1 MSRPT
6 FKSWFLRRR
15 FARTGFSRGPL
26 QVESLEQRTVP
37 AWGPVGSELLVN
49 SYTTNSQSNPAV
61 GADGSGNFIVAWDG
75 LGTSDASGGVF
86 LQRYDASGTPVGSNI
101 LVNTSTTNTQQRPAI
116 AVSASGS
123 FVVAWQSSQISAN
136 SDDIYFQRFDSSGNK
151 VGSET
156 RVNTHTTGT
165 QQTPTI
171 AMDSSGSFVVVYN
184 SYGPDGANGGIVA
197 QRFDASGVAL
207 GTEFV
212 VNSHTSGAQT
222 NPSIAMDANGNFAIA
237 YDSHYQDGSN
247 FGVYARRYN
256 SAGNALGL
264 EFQVPVSTLNSQ
276 SHPRAAYDTSG
287 NLIFAWQSSHNSA
300 NSADIY
306 FRRFDSAGSPLTG
319 EILVNQFVQDSQ
331 TAPSLAVDGSGN
343 EVVTWSSKLQDGSES
358 GIYVRRFD
366 SSGIPLGPEPG

>member
-1 MSRPT
+1 
-6 FKSWFLRRR
+6 
-15 FARTGFSRGPL
+15 
-26 QVESLEQRTVP
+26 
-37 AWGPVGSELLVN
+37 
-49 SYTTNSQSNPAV
+49 
-61 GADGSGNFIVAWDG
+61 
-75 LGTSDASGGVF
+75 
-86 LQRYDASGTPVGSNI
+86 
-101 LVNTSTTNTQQRPAI
+101 
-116 AVSASGS
+116 
-123 FVVAWQSSQISAN
+123 
-136 SDDIYFQRFDSSGNK
+136 
-151 VGSET
+151 
-156 RVNTHTTGT
+156 
-165 QQTPTI
+165 
-171 AMDSSGSFVVVYN
+171 MDSSGSFVVVYN